1 MTGVTQGW
9 LVAKREMRE
18 RARSRGFRIS
28 SVLMILV
35 AVVMV
40 VLPGQLDTSDTT
52 RSVGITGATPQVIEQ
67 ALSSTSDLGGS
78 AIRLHR
84 FDSLAAGEEA
94 LRDERIDVL
103 VVDARRLEWRGTADA
118 ELQALVTGSIQVA
131 TVRDRAAA
139 AGVDPDTVAQLL
151 APVPVDSVEIGA
163 APGRNTDDD
172 AAATLMTV
180 GLLAAIV
187 IYGNLVLT
195 GVVEEKSSRVV
206 EVLLARLPAKALLGG
221 KVVGIGLLGFGQ
233 LAVTAVAALLASMTI
248 SSVHLPA
255 VTGGVLAWVLV
266 WFVLGYALYAM
277 IYGALG
283 SLASRT
289 EDAQAVAGPVGY
301 VLVAGY
307 WVSFIA
313 IGADPDGLWAR
324 VLSLFPATAPL
335 AMPGRIALG
344 AAAWWESPLAVLL
357 TVAAIAG
364 LMSFAG
370 RVYQNAVLRTGA
382 VVRLRDAWQSTQ
394 ADDPRQPHTRPLEI
408 VTGTLAS
415 PHKSSTWIAVLAV
428 AGVLTA
434 ALILTLTHDVILSVA
449 ALLITFA
456 LARRLLQRRR
466 APADSGDPAPPISV
480 PRRTTVQDGRPEASS
495 PTRSS
500 T

>member
-1 MTGVTQGW
+1 MTVVTQGW

-28 SVLMILV
+28 SALMLLL

-40 VLPGQLDTSDTT
+40 VLPGLLDTSDT
-52 RSVGITGATPQVIEQ
+52 RSVGITGVTPHGIEQ
-67 ALSSTSDLGGS
+67 TLSSTGDSGGTS
-78 AIRLHR
+78 VELHR
-84 FDSLAAGEEA
+84 FDSLASGEEA
-94 LRDERIDVL
+94 LRDEKIDVL
-103 VVDARRLEWRGTADA
+103 VVAARRLEWRGRVDA
-118 ELQALVTGSIQVA
+118 ELQALVTGAIQVA

-139 AGVDPDTVAQLL
+139 AGVDPDTVARMLS
-151 APVPVDSVEIGA
+151 PVPVQSVQIGA
-163 APGRNTDDD
+163 APGRSRDDD
-172 AAATLMTV
+172 TAATLMT
-180 GLLAAIV
+180 GALLAAIV

-233 LAVTAVAALLASMTI
+233 LAATAVVALVASMTI
-248 SSVHLPA
+248 GSVDLPA

-301 VLVAGY
+301 VLIAGY
-307 WVSFIA
+307 WASFIA
-313 IGADPDGLWAR
+313 IGADPDGPWAR
-324 VLSLFPATAPL
+324 GLSLFPATAPL

-357 TVAAIAG
+357 TLAAIAG
-364 LMSFAG
+364 LISFAG

-382 VVRLRDAWQSTQ
+382 VVRLRDAWQSTP
-394 ADDPRQPHTRPLEI
+394 ADKPQGARTPPLEK
-408 VTGTLAS
+408 VTEMLAS
-415 PHKSSTWIAVLAV
+415 PHKSTILLAVLAA

-434 ALILTLTHDVILSVA
+434 ALVFMLAQDVILSVA
-449 ALLITFA
+449 VLLVTVAI
-456 LARRLLQRRR
+456 ARRV
-466 APADSGDPAPPISV
+466 PSPPWNTKKG
-480 PRRTTVQDGRPEASS
+480 P
-495 PTRSS
+495 
-500 T
+500 